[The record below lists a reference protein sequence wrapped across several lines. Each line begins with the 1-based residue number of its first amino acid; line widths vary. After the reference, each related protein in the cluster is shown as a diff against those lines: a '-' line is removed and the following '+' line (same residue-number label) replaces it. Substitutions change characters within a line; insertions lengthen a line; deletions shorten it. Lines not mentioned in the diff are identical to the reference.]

1 MTSVDLSSIKKPKQ
15 RTAFTSQDLEDLF
28 RCSVDPI
35 FFIENF
41 VKVQH
46 PTKGAVPFHLYDF
59 QKRLIDAYYNQR
71 FVAAML
77 ARQMGKSLAPQSKV
91 NANGKSVEVF
101 ALGNFSWRIRLI
113 DSLER
118 LMIRIKT

>member
-46 PTKGAVPFHLYDF
+46 PTKGAVPLHLYEF

-71 FVAAML
+71 FVISMM
-77 ARQMGKSLAPQSKV
+77 ARQSGKCLASQSRV
-91 NANGKSVEVF
+91 NKYSESVEIF
-101 ALGNFSWRIRLI
+101 AVGNFSWRIRLI
-113 DSLER
+113 DFLER
-118 LMIRIKT
+118 ILIKLKS